1 MRCAPSLTGGGLRL
15 AYASHEARNLE
26 ARTAPGGSTSRAAFE
41 VEYAALDHDEAVVGV
56 VGANEALA
64 VVEPVVLGDFAD
76 RSVVVA
82 RIRRNVLPAGI

>member
-1 MRCAPSLTGGGLRL
+1 MQRS
-15 AYASHEARNLE
+15 
-26 ARTAPGGSTSRAAFE
+26 
-41 VEYAALDHDEAVVGV
+41 DHDDAVVGV

-64 VVEPVVLGDFAD
+64 VVEPVTLGDFAD